1 MQPKVIACDFD
12 DTLAPE
18 IEFVE
23 SGFNAVAGFFAA
35 EYGVDAQLACSAFW
49 RAFKASHKNVF
60 DRAAA
65 GLGLEIPQSAIARAV
80 DVYRSHKPSLSYYCD
95 VRPFLARIAQRG
107 LKTAII
113 TDGFA
118 PTQRNKITAVGAE
131 KDFCKIIYTGELG
144 ADFAKPSPK
153 SFEMLARYFGV
164 ELGEIV
170 YIGDNVHKDF
180 AFAAEIPVKT
190 FRIIRPDIIHNYG
203 DDYLGG
209 VRPTCGVVS
218 SLEQVK
224 F

>member
-35 EYGVDAQLACSAFW
+35 EYGVDAQLARAAFW
-49 RAFKASHKNVF
+49 RAFKVSHKSVF
-60 DRAAA
+60 DRAAVE
-65 GLGLEIPQSAIARAV
+65 LGLEIPQSAIARAV
-80 DVYRSHKPSLSYYCD
+80 DVYRNHKPSLSYYGD

-118 PTQRNKITAVGAE
+118 PTQRNKIMAVGAE

-144 ADFAKPSPK
+144 AGFAKPSPK
-153 SFEMLARYFGV
+153 SFEMLARYFGA

-209 VRPTCGVVS
+209 VPPTCGVVS
-218 SLEQVK
+218 SLSQID